1 MSITVL
7 HVHDKTSNDGL
18 LSATI
23 HRIYG
28 FAFLAHHDIY
38 EDIKMSATSEID
50 IYMHT

>member
-7 HVHDKTSNDGL
+7 HAHDKTSNDG
-18 LSATI
+18 ATI

-50 IYMHT
+50 IYIHT